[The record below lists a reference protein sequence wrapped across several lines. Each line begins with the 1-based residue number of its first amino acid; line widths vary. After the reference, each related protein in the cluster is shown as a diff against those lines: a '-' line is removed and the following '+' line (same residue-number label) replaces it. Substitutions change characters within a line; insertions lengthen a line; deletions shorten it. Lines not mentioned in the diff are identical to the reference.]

1 MANYTQQI
9 EHFLQSTRFPH
20 AVIARAVGCSREMVR
35 LVDRDRFHRSG
46 RERRKQMPVEPPV
59 IKPNAVTRQAMAAAL
74 ERGFAVSCQGANR
87 ITVGGWAVTVHVASV
102 PFTPPGSKHDGYL
115 RANIS
120 RRKGVDF
127 IVVVGDVPGVDKQET
142 FIIPSSEIP
151 TSGFLYIPTAE
162 RPIYNNRK
170 PKHVW
175 RQYLGA
181 WDQFAK
187 EKSDAG
193 TDTSGV

>member
-74 ERGFAVSCQGANR
+74 ERGFAVSCQGANK
-87 ITVGGWAVTVHVASV
+87 IKIGDWTATVHCAGV
-102 PFTPPGSKHDGYL
+102 PFTPPGCTNGGYL
-115 RANIS
+115 RAQTS
-120 RRKGVDF
+120 RRKGIDF
-127 IVVVGDVPGVDKQET
+127 MIVVGGSEEV
-142 FIIPSSEIP
+142 FIIPKAEVPIK
-151 TSGFLYIPTAE
+151 GFLYIPTAE

-181 WDQFAK
+181 WEQFAK
-187 EKSDAG
+187 EKVDAG
-193 TDTSGV
+193 ADTSGI